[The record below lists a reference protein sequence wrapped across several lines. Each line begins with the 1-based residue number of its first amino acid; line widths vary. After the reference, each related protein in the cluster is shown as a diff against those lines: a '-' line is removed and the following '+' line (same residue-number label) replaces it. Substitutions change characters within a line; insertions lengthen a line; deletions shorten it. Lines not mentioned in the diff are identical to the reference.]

1 MIFIDPFT
9 VFFSDVNLVQNHN
22 LLIDDGKFDIPLVLY
37 FMRFL
42 GFECMVDMMKENST
56 GIRKRR
62 SSSSLVN
69 KDRVSEFRN
78 SNLETLIQKHFIVG
92 IQKLE
97 KKIYNY
103 NIYYKSPISSC
114 MQSGSPCMSG
124 KKSQKIPRDLLPG
137 LNNAQNLEEFKL
149 FKV

>member
-78 SNLETLIQKHFIVG
+78 SNLETIYSTY
-92 IQKLE
+92 LE
-97 KKIYNY
+97 TLKKYIYH
-103 NIYYKSPISSC
+103 KSPTSSF
-114 MQSGSPCMSG
+114 M
-124 KKSQKIPRDLLPG
+124 
-137 LNNAQNLEEFKL
+137 
-149 FKV
+149 